1 MRNHQDTKTQ
11 RKAAS
16 RNIFAA
22 FVCVFMS
29 LWFQSFA
36 QTRATVERYVSEH
49 RPVILTEFVSL
60 LSIPN
65 VASDKPN
72 IRRNAE
78 RLREMLTR
86 RGFAVEILETDVN
99 PLVYGEL
106 RVPGASRSILWY
118 AHYDGQPFDP
128 TLWKQDSA
136 FKPIMRDGRMED
148 GAKEIPDFSSLKT
161 YPPGARVYARSASD
175 DKSPIIALLAAID
188 ALRASGQQP
197 KSNVRL
203 IHDGEE
209 EASSHGLI
217 SSLPKYKD
225 KYRAEMMLVL
235 DGPVHS
241 SGKPTVVFGGRG
253 IATLELTVFGPKF
266 ALHSGHYG
274 NWVPN
279 PAMDLIQLIASMKD
293 DNGRAVVEGFYDD
306 VPPLT
311 AEEKRIL
318 ASVPDDPQE
327 LMQFFGIARTDKVG
341 GSLQEALQYPS
352 LNVRGLRS
360 AYIGSEARTVI
371 PESATASIDIRL
383 VKETDPDRMIRRVLD
398 HVRKQGF
405 YIVDKEPDDATRA
418 KYPRIVRV
426 TSGSG
431 GATFAG
437 TKAYRTEMNHPASLE
452 ITNVIQRTWNEM
464 PVRIRTVGGT
474 VPMAPFAET
483 FGFPIISVP
492 VVNFDNNQHSE
503 NENLRLENLWKAI
516 VTFAAVLTM

>member
-1 MRNHQDTKTQ
+1 MSTGKSL
-11 RKAAS
+11 ALILLLALAS
-16 RNIFAA
+16 VSGA
-22 FVCVFMS
+22 
-29 LWFQSFA
+29 A
-36 QTRATVERYVSEH
+36 QTRATVERYVAEH
-49 RPVILTEFVSL
+49 QQEILGEFVSL

-65 VASDKPN
+65 VASDKAN
-72 IRRNAE
+72 IRKNAE
-78 RLREMLTR
+78 QLRQMLAR
-86 RGFAVEILETDVN
+86 RGFAAEILETDVN

-106 RVPGASRSILWY
+106 RIPGASRTILWY

-128 TLWKQDSA
+128 KLWKQESA
-136 FKPIMRDGRMED
+136 FKPILRDGRMED
-148 GAKEIPDFSSLKT
+148 GAKELPNFASLKT
-161 YPPGARVYARSASD
+161 YPSGARVYARSASD
-175 DKSPIIALLAAID
+175 DKAPIIALLAAID

-203 IHDGEE
+203 ILDGEE
-209 EASSHGLI
+209 EASSRGLI

-225 KYRAEMMLVL
+225 KYRADIMLAL
-235 DGPVHS
+235 DGPLHS
-241 SGKPTVVFGGRG
+241 SGRPTLAFGGRG

-266 ALHSGHYG
+266 ALHSGHFG

-293 DNGRAVVEGFYDD
+293 DTGRAVIEGFYDD

-318 ASVPDDPQE
+318 ASVPDDPKE
-327 LMQFFGIARTDKVG
+327 LMQFFGISRTDKVG

-383 VKETDPDRMIRRVLD
+383 IKETDPDRMIRRVLD
-398 HVRKQGF
+398 HIRKQGF

-452 ITNVIQRTWNEM
+452 ITNVIQRTWNQM

-483 FGFPIISVP
+483 FGFPIIAVP

-503 NENLRLENLWKAI
+503 NENRRLENLWKAI
-516 VTFAAVLTM
+516 VTFAALLTM